1 MTQQSPTIEFWF
13 DFSSP
18 YAFFA
23 SLSIEEIAARHRRS
37 VQWRPFMLG
46 VLFKATGMTSL
57 TQTPLRGDYAKHDWL
72 RLARRAGVVFNPPES
87 HPATQLPASRA
98 FYWIESKRPELAVP
112 FAKRVFQSYFSA
124 GHDTAQ
130 PDRVAAIASDL
141 GIAATAVIEAI
152 ALPAAKEEVRA
163 RTDEALRRG
172 IFGSPF
178 FVVDGEPFWGHDR
191 LTMLD
196 EWLQRG
202 GW

>member
-1 MTQQSPTIEFWF
+1 
-13 DFSSP
+13 
-18 YAFFA
+18 
-23 SLSIEEIAARHRRS
+23 
-37 VQWRPFMLG
+37 
-46 VLFKATGMTSL
+46 
-57 TQTPLRGDYAKHDWL
+57 
-72 RLARRAGVVFNPPES
+72 
-87 HPATQLPASRA
+87 
-98 FYWIESKRPELAVP
+98 VP

-152 ALPAAKEEVRA
+152 ALPAVKEEVRA